1 MQFEY
6 IIVYGALWHLNETLQ
21 RANDIHLAG
30 YWFLLSLLLIT
41 TEDNTMRC

>member
-6 IIVYGALWHLNETLQ
+6 IIVYRALWHFNKTLQ

-30 YWFLLSLLLIT
+30 YWLSSLLLILV
-41 TEDNTMRC
+41 DDAIGC